1 MGKFIR
7 SGLLARFAILFWSG
21 LPLLAQN
28 AQLEGRITD
37 STQAAVTQAVVTVT
51 RTDSGFKREVL
62 SNDQGFYVFALLPPG
77 LYQIAVNKVGFKP
90 LTRSGIVLETGNSRT
105 VDLQLELGAMNETIN
120 VEGAAPLLQPETS
133 SVAHVVESRSIENLP
148 LIDRRAAQL
157 IRLNGFVVQNGSGS
171 QFGIAGGRGNNA
183 MWAMDGESTQNLP
196 NIGVATLAF
205 DPPVESLQEFNV
217 AVSNYAAELGK
228 TGGGIVQM
236 TTKSGTNEIHGSAY
250 EYLRNDAI
258 TARTFFLPGSP
269 PSVTT
274 CSAHR

>member
-1 MGKFIR
+1 MGKSIS
-7 SGLLARFAILFWSG
+7 SGLLARFAVLLALG
-21 LPLLAQN
+21 LPALAQN

-37 STQAAVTQAVVTVT
+37 PTQAALTQAVVTVT
-51 RTDSGFKREVL
+51 RTESGLKREVL
-62 SNDQGFYVFALLPPG
+62 SNDKGFYVFALLPPG

-105 VDLQLELGAMNETIN
+105 VDLQLEVGAMSETIN

-171 QFGIAGGRGNNA
+171 QFGIAGGRGDNA
-183 MWAMDGESTQNLP
+183 MWTMDGESTQNLP

-205 DPPVESLQEFNV
+205 DPTVES
-217 AVSNYAAELGK
+217 
-228 TGGGIVQM
+228 
-236 TTKSGTNEIHGSAY
+236 
-250 EYLRNDAI
+250 
-258 TARTFFLPGSP
+258 
-269 PSVTT
+269 
-274 CSAHR
+274 